1 MYTQRGQRRHRMCGV
16 WSPLISDRLDAV
28 TAGHLLYISG
38 AFFFIEDH
46 MSRAW
51 IAVPWRAA
59 HLSADNL
66 PLSRFDVA
74 SQNIDDQIFSNAILT
89 I

>member
-1 MYTQRGQRRHRMCGV
+1 MCGV

-38 AFFFIEDH
+38 AFFFYRGPYV
-46 MSRAW
+46 SC
-51 IAVPWRAA
+51 AVPWRAA

>member
-1 MYTQRGQRRHRMCGV
+1 MLLLQA
-16 WSPLISDRLDAV
+16 ISC
-28 TAGHLLYISG
+28 ISL
-38 AFFFIEDH
+38 ALFFFIEDH

-66 PLSRFDVA
+66 SLSRFDVA

>member
-1 MYTQRGQRRHRMCGV
+1 
-16 WSPLISDRLDAV
+16 
-28 TAGHLLYISG
+28 
-38 AFFFIEDH
+38 

-74 SQNIDDQIFSNAILT
+74 SQNIERRDFSNAISNDNSLLPRFNARNR
-89 I
+89 IAPNIIDRVRNFS